1 MGKKSR
7 VYNNAD
13 VGCDAARL
21 LAALPDSVQPLAASK
36 IPAEWLAK
44 PTK

>member
-1 MGKKSR
+1 MRKKSR
-7 VYNNAD
+7 FYYNAD

-21 LAALPDSVQPLAASK
+21 LAALPDSVQPLAPDK

-44 PTK
+44 PAK

>member
-1 MGKKSR
+1 MRKR
-7 VYNNAD
+7 ARIYINAD

-21 LAALPDSVQPLAASK
+21 LAALPDSVQPFAADK
-36 IPAEWLAK
+36 IPAGRYAQ